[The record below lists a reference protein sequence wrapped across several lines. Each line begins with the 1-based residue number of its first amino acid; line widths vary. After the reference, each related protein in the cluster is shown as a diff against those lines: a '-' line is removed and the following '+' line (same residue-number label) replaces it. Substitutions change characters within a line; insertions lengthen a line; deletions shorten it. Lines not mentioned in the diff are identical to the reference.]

1 MSRIAKEILLSGASV
16 NFLAKSAYDSSKWN
30 LGKGWIK
37 NNGGTAIDKYA
48 QSQFSVI
55 RPMEESTAFAISY
68 TFAVPFSAAIDYVFG
83 IENATTASAT
93 RRIALWTVNKETGAT
108 SWNGFITIT
117 LASAS
122 AHTVRDFKIDRKQE
136 STGTVQTT
144 GTALTGTG
152 TLFATN
158 KVAIGAR
165 IGFGSTDAS
174 QITQWYRI
182 SARASDT
189 GLTLATSP
197 GNIPASTPYVIEEY
211 RPVYLATNATT
222 TNGGIHYVKG
232 VSIED
237 FTSFG
242 TTIPLAVA
250 TDDQKAVYWI
260 KDASTQTNIVAAGM
274 AIDFA
279 AATPTSLTAYVM
291 DLVAAGNYKF
301 YQYNL
306 RAALTVATG
315 ASTSAWL
322 IATGNNPFTG
332 TGSQNAAVAIAT
344 ANHGTGNGVKC
355 LYLVTTTRIYRVPVT
370 QITTTSTTVFSSP
383 SDNIAEIP
391 VGGVNTHPISNAIST
406 IEYMSDVDAF
416 IVGTTNNAAVSYV
429 TQYVASGQQFQNSFG
444 RNQIYLEQST
454 KDGNAPSILSTQAFA
469 FAFHDSGNGSN
480 IVYACKQST
489 TQPGMHV
496 YPVAFGAD
504 WNFASASSGRLISP
518 SISVPNASKFSRVFV
533 NSVKFLGSTTLG
545 KPTEPIRIYARTA
558 NITTDATSG
567 WTLLDETGDLS
578 GFAGAANIQF
588 AIEQRTI
595 GETCLPMRILGV
607 NVVYDDTTT
616 DSHFAFSAKSSA
628 ASKQFVWEFTT
639 AFGSAVPNLRVN
651 LYNRVTGGLLVTDTS
666 ALQAAGTWE
675 KSVNDGV
682 SWTAYNST
690 DKANELTYI
699 RFTPTSLADNIKV
712 SAYLVQA

>member
-1 MSRIAKEILLSGASV
+1 MSRIAKEILIAGQTP
-16 NFLAKSAYDSSKWN
+16 NFLSKSAYDSTKWN
-30 LGKGWIK
+30 FGKGWIN

-48 QSQFSVI
+48 QTQFSVI
-55 RPMEESTAFAISY
+55 RPMEESTPFAISY
-68 TFAVPFSAAIDYVFG
+68 TIAVPFSATIDYVFG

-117 LASAS
+117 LASAT

-144 GTALTGTG
+144 GTALTGAG

-222 TNGGIHYVKG
+222 TNGGIHYAKG

-260 KDASTQTNIVAAGM
+260 KDASTQTNIVAAGIV
-274 AIDFA
+274 IDFA
-279 AATPTSLTAYVM
+279 AATPTLLEAYVM

-301 YQYNL
+301 YKYNL

-322 IATGNNPFTG
+322 IATGSNPFTG

-344 ANHGTGNGVKC
+344 ANHGTGSGVKC

-370 QITTTSTTVFSSP
+370 QITTTSATVFSSP

-391 VGGVNTHPISNAIST
+391 PGGASTYAVTNGLST
-406 IEYMSDVDAF
+406 IEYMSDADAF
-416 IVGTTNNAAVSYV
+416 IIGTTGATVMYVS
-429 TQYVASGQQFQNSFG
+429 QYVSSGQQFQNMFG
-444 RNQIYLEQST
+444 RNFVYTEQSL
-454 KDGNAPSILSTQAFA
+454 KDSNAPTIFNLQGFPFS
-469 FAFHDSGNGSN
+469 FHDSGNGSN
-480 IVYACKQST
+480 IVYACKQGT
-489 TQPGMHV
+489 AGTNMHI
-496 YPVAFGAD
+496 YPIAFGAD
-504 WNFASASSGRLISP
+504 WNYAAASSGRLISP

-533 NSVKFLGSTTLG
+533 NAVKFLGSTTLG
-545 KPTEPIRIYARTA
+545 KPAEPIRIYARTA

-595 GETCLPMRILGV
+595 GETCLPQRILGV
-607 NVVYDDTTT
+607 NVVYEDTTT
-616 DSHFAFSAKSSA
+616 DSRFAFSAKSSA

-666 ALQAAGTWE
+666 ALQAAGSWE